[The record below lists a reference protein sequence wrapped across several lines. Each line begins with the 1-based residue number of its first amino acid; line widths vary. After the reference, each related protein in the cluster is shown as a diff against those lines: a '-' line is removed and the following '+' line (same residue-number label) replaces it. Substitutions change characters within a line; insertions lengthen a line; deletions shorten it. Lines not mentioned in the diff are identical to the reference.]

1 MVRFQDVSLRY
12 GTGPEILDRVS
23 LDLAP
28 GSFHFV
34 IGASGAG
41 KSSLLKM
48 MYLANRPTSG
58 RISLFGRDVSSLSR
72 HDAAL
77 LRRRIGVVF
86 QDFRLLD
93 HLSTLDNVALPLKV
107 SGQRSEEIRKDV
119 VELLTWVGL
128 ADHLDA
134 KPATLSGGQQQR
146 VAIARAV
153 VSRPSL
159 LLADEPTGNV
169 DNRIAERLLYLFEEL
184 NKRGTTIVV
193 ATHNEAL
200 ISRFRYPVV
209 RLVRGEVRLEHAE
222 TLIRTSDMPGYQ
234 ASGHG
239 ASGAATGSHGS
250 PESAG

>member
-1 MVRFQDVSLRY
+1 M
-12 GTGPEILDRVS
+12 
-23 LDLAP
+23 
-28 GSFHFV
+28 
-34 IGASGAG
+34 
-41 KSSLLKM
+41 
-48 MYLANRPTSG
+48 
-58 RISLFGRDVSSLSR
+58 
-72 HDAAL
+72 
-77 LRRRIGVVF
+77 VF

-93 HLSTLDNVALPLKV
+93 HLSTLENVALPLKV

-234 ASGHG
+234 PAGQS
-239 ASGAATGSHGS
+239 AADPSAETQGTA
-250 PESAG
+250 ESAR